1 MKVARC
7 RPAARTRAK
16 RSALAFAVAVLA
28 AGPALAAAPP
38 ALAVA
43 SSGPGQAPS
52 ADAGTVSAGLG
63 VKGIPS
69 ELVILVDISQSMA
82 ASRHGLY
89 PQVQQELPLFMSA
102 LAKQEPQDTVGVVVF
117 GAPADTQTIYLGPPN
132 GNVPLPATANSIGT

>member
-16 RSALAFAVAVLA
+16 RPALAFAVAVLA

-38 ALAVA
+38 ALAAAPPALAAAPPALAAA

-52 ADAGTVSAGLG
+52 ADAGTVAAGLG
-63 VKGIPS
+63 VKGIPG

-82 ASRHGLY
+82 ASH
-89 PQVQQELPLFMSA
+89 
-102 LAKQEPQDTVGVVVF
+102 
-117 GAPADTQTIYLGPPN
+117 
-132 GNVPLPATANSIGT
+132 